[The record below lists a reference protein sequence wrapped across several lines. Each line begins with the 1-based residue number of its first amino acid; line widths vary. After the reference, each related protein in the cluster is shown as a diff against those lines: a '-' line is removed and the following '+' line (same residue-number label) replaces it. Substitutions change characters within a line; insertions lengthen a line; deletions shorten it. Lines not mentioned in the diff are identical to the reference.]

1 MSSQAGRPPVWS
13 YWLVLPLF
21 IVFWGLFA
29 WHLESPLLPGPLQVL
44 ETLMKEARGGQLW
57 FHLGATLARVAV
69 AFTLAMLL
77 GTCIGIV
84 MGRSRT
90 ANALFDPMLVLLLN
104 LPALVT
110 IILMYVWFGLV
121 EAAAVMAVVINKI
134 PNVDRL
140 AGTELGG
147 IPLVSAAAIATG
159 KPAILIR
166 NQKKGYGTAKQLEGA
181 INEGETV
188 VLVEDIATTGGQV
201 LEAGHMLRD
210 EFNVNVPTIIATID
224 REEGARENIEAAGF
238 AFDSLFTKSDL
249 GIDE

>member
-1 MSSQAGRPPVWS
+1 MTRDQLIQRIADAALLRGEFTLRSGRTS
-13 YWLVLPLF
+13 KYYLDKYLF
-21 IVFWGLFA
+21 TTQPDI
-29 WHLESPLLPGPLQVL
+29 LE
-44 ETLMKEARGGQLW
+44 A
-57 FHLGATLARVAV
+57 LGAMFAER
-69 AFTLAMLL
+69 
-77 GTCIGIV
+77 
-84 MGRSRT
+84 
-90 ANALFDPMLVLLLN
+90 
-104 LPALVT
+104 
-110 IILMYVWFGLV
+110 
-121 EAAAVMAVVINKI
+121 INKI

-201 LEAGHMLRD
+201 LEAGNMLRD
-210 EFNVNVPTIIATID
+210 EFKVNVPTIIATID

-238 AFDSLFTKSDL
+238 AFDALFTKSDL